1 MGQNINIITKEK
13 GVIIMKTA
21 LRENEVSS
29 DWKSWNPKRGEIYL
43 VDFGEDGLLDS
54 EQRNLRPALVLSNN
68 RGNTYGTVIQVAPLT
83 SQQKSKL
90 PIHVE
95 VNPQENL
102 RLPSL
107 ICVEQTRCI
116 SKRRACINGSFI
128 KIATLSE
135 TKMREV
141 ELAIKIQFGLS

>member
-29 DWKSWNPKRGEIYL
+29 DWKSWNPKRGDVYL
-43 VDFGEDGLLDS
+43 VDFGEDLWDS
-54 EQRNLRPALVLSNN
+54 EQRGLRPALILSNN

-95 VNPQENL
+95 VNAQNNL
-102 RLPSL
+102 RINSL
-107 ICVEQTRCI
+107 ICVEQTRCV
-116 SKRRACINGSFI
+116 SKRRAFINNSFI
-128 KIATLSE
+128 KITTLSE
-135 TKMREV
+135 QKMKEV
-141 ELAIKIQFGLS
+141 DLAIKIQFGI